1 MKLPVSFIQLPVQ
14 FDADALAREVAGWG
28 AEHWREHPEK
38 YPGNLWLPLI
48 AANGDPDDASFAG
61 PMRPTSY
68 LRQSPY
74 LTQVLSHLGAVWGR
88 TRLMKLTGH
97 AEVNPHFDVNYY
109 WRTRMR
115 VHVPVVTRP
124 TVRFQCGDDEVNM
137 APGECWIFDTWRK
150 HRVINDADVE
160 RIHLVADSVGSDA
173 FGELMRAGR
182 MTGAPTPPGWRAEPV
197 SPVPG
202 PHPLR
207 LESTNIPTVMTP
219 WELREHI
226 GFLLREA
233 RPHPLLESV
242 QQVTARF
249 LGAWTALWAEFGTDE
264 AGWPAYRRAI
274 ETYDAWLREN
284 APELRLL
291 NDSRLLG
298 ALRFMIF
305 AVAVG
310 GHQPS
315 SGGEQ
320 RQDVAAPG
328 PRAGESGRDAEF
340 DRPVFIVSPPRSGST
355 LLFETLARARGVY
368 TIGRESHALIEGL
381 PGLSIID
388 AGYASNRIEAAAA
401 TPQVAAELRRRFLA
415 EVRDRDGRAPDS
427 LPLRLLE
434 KTPKNSLRI
443 PFLAKVFPEARFVY
457 LYRDPRETLAS
468 MIEAWKSGRFNT
480 YPELPGWNGPP
491 WSLLLTPN
499 WRELNGRSLPEIVA
513 DQWQATT
520 RILLDDLSALPPE
533 RTVTARYDALCAE
546 PAAEIARLCVALDFA
561 WDLPSNANLPLSRYT
576 LTPPDAGKWR
586 RHETDIAE
594 VLPRLQATW
603 ERAQR
608 AAAR

>member
-1 MKLPVSFIQLPVQ
+1 MKLPVSFIRLPVQ

-61 PMRPTSY
+61 PMRPTAY
-68 LRQSPY
+68 LQRSAY

-124 TVRFQCGDDEVNM
+124 TVRFMCGDDEVNM

-160 RIHLVADSVGSDA
+160 RIHLVADTVGSDA
-173 FGELMRAGR
+173 FGELMRGGR
-182 MTGAPTPPGWRAEPV
+182 MTGMAEPPGWHAEPV
-197 SPVPG
+197 APAPG
-202 PHPLR
+202 PHAPLR
-207 LESTNIPTVMTP
+207 LESTNIPAVMTP

-226 GFLLREA
+226 GFLLRET
-233 RPHPLLESV
+233 RPHPQLDGA

-274 ETYDAWLREN
+274 ETYDRWLLEN
-284 APELRLL
+284 APDLRLL

-310 GHQPS
+310 GNQPS

-320 RQDVAAPG
+320 RQDVAPG
-328 PRAGESGRDAEF
+328 RRAGESGRDAQF

-388 AGYASNRIEAAAA
+388 ADYASNRIEAAAA
-401 TPQVAAELRRRFLA
+401 SPEIATELRRRFQA
-415 EVRDRDGRAPDS
+415 EARDRDGRAPET

-443 PFLAKVFPEARFVY
+443 PFLAKVFPEACFVY

-480 YPELPGWNGPP
+480 YPDLPGWNGPS
-491 WSLLLTPN
+491 WSLLLTPG
-499 WRELNGRSLPEIVA
+499 WRELNGLSLPEIVA
-513 DQWQATT
+513 RQWETT
-520 RILLDDLSALPPE
+520 TCILLDDLAALPPE
-533 RTVTARYDALCAE
+533 RTVAARYDALCAD
-546 PAAEIARLCVALDFA
+546 PSTEIARLCRALDFDCDRPPNA
-561 WDLPSNANLPLSRYT
+561 SLPPSRYT
-576 LTPPDAGKWR
+576 LTLPEAGKWR
-586 RHETDIAE
+586 RHEADIE
-594 VLPRLQATW
+594 RVLPLLRAAW